1 VPTLTA
7 LAPDPRQ
14 PEYRLV
20 EVDRGRFASLPA
32 VALEPLALAV
42 GTELAGPVLARLQE
56 LADVEAAYRG
66 GLRALATRAR
76 ARFDLRRRLIQKQH
90 PPHAVDTAL
99 TRLAARG
106 LVDDRRYALEYAGRR
121 AASGRGPAR
130 VLADLLA
137 QGVERAL
144 AEAAVS
150 EALAQEG
157 IDPARAART
166 VAARR
171 AAQLAGMPPA
181 TKKRRLLAYLARRG
195 YRGAEVRELVE
206 ELCGSF

>member
-1 VPTLTA
+1 MPTLTA

-42 GTELAGPVLARLQE
+42 GTELAG
-56 LADVEAAYRG
+56 
-66 GLRALATRAR
+66 
-76 ARFDLRRRLIQKQH
+76 
-90 PPHAVDTAL
+90 
-99 TRLAARG
+99 
-106 LVDDRRYALEYAGRR
+106 
-121 AASGRGPAR
+121 
-130 VLADLLA
+130 
-137 QGVERAL
+137 
-144 AEAAVS
+144 
-150 EALAQEG
+150 
-157 IDPARAART
+157 
-166 VAARR
+166 
-171 AAQLAGMPPA
+171 MPPA

>member
-1 VPTLTA
+1 MPTLTA

-20 EVDRGRFASLPA
+20 ELDRGRFASLPA
-32 VALEPLALAV
+32 AALDGLALTV
-42 GTELAGPVLARLQE
+42 GNELPGSVLARLQQ
-56 LADVEAAYRG
+56 LADVEASYRA

-90 PPHAVDTAL
+90 PPPAVDAAL
-99 TRLAARG
+99 ARLAAQG
-106 LVDDRRYALEYAGRR
+106 LVDDRRFALEYAGRR

-130 VLADLLA
+130 VIADLLA
-137 QGVERAL
+137 QGVERGL

-157 IDPARAART
+157 VDPARAVRA

-171 AAQLAGMPPA
+171 AAQLAGLAVPA
-181 TKKRRLLAYLARRG
+181 KKRRLLAYLARRG
-195 YRGAEVRELVE
+195 YRGAEVRELVDG
-206 ELCGSF
+206 LCG